1 MRLTHRLAAMC
12 AAIGVAAT
20 AFAHDGVKPGIDP
33 GRAID
38 PGLGKLTHPV
48 STRNKQAQAFFDQG
62 LKLCYAFNHEGAIAA
77 FRHAAELDPQLAM
90 AHWGIAYALGPN
102 YNVPMSPDAH
112 KAAFASIQR
121 ALALRSKASPHEQ

>member
-62 LKLCYAFNHEGAIAA
+62 LKLCYAFNHEGAVAA

-102 YNVPMSPDAH
+102 YNLPEDAERESS
-112 KAAFASIQR
+112 AVIEIRRAQSLASG
-121 ALALRSKASPHEQ
+121 ASAS